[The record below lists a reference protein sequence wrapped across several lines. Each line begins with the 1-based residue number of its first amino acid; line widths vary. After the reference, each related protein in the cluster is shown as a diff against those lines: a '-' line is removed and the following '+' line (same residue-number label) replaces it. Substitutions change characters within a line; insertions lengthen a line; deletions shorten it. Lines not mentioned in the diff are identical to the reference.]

1 MTLFPALTLLTIFSV
16 FSFQWFLRT
25 SLSFNIGNMR
35 LIVSVELLTYF
46 FIMDNAMLGL
56 PSFEV
61 GAKTTSAFL
70 INLTA
75 FIVSSSGSPGPQ
87 PTHESFIII
96 NFKIESYLNEK
107 TVFVV
112 LNDIYIHN
120 VVLNVLI
127 MIYIS
132 IVC

>member
-1 MTLFPALTLLTIFSV
+1 
-16 FSFQWFLRT
+16 
-25 SLSFNIGNMR
+25 
-35 LIVSVELLTYF
+35 
-46 FIMDNAMLGL
+46 MDNAMLGL

-75 FIVSSSGSPGPQ
+75 FTVSNSGSPGPQ

-112 LNDIYIHN
+112 LNDIYPQRRHFYPSYGLFFRIS
-120 VVLNVLI
+120 
-127 MIYIS
+127 MILCQYYREQNNNPSTEYFARTYSYQVQSLRKREICLFFCMVIS
-132 IVC
+132 